1 MRYLLALLFHSH
13 LVLSERLCATS
24 NELAHSHSRSI
35 AMLLL
40 FRHVWE
46 DMNVD
51 FSISLLSL
59 LWYIIFHVFVSFL
72 LSWILSPFFYS
83 SLCLFYSATTKSH
96 LSCVLYPVQCLW
108 WKFCFLFHCVLLPIY
123 SSDENYVTTK
133 YETMYNAHWNALESI
148 WLIAVMCKDL
158 VHFHDHKGRMHCAN
172 PFLNFIIC
180 FIFIKSILLE
190 CISRNMWQWI
200 TG

>member
-1 MRYLLALLFHSH
+1 MIHNLPCFCQFFAFFNS
-13 LVLSERLCATS
+13 
-24 NELAHSHSRSI
+24 
-35 AMLLL
+35 
-40 FRHVWE
+40 
-46 DMNVD
+46 
-51 FSISLLSL
+51 LSL
-59 LWYIIFHVFVSFL
+59 FLFFVVST
-72 LSWILSPFFYS
+72 
-83 SLCLFYSATTKSH
+83 FYSATTKSH

-190 CISRNMWQWI
+190 CISRNTWQWI
-200 TG
+200 TGQLSTLIIIRRLLTERAGKQMERDGERMSVRVEKTWS